1 MPVFKLNSQK
11 EIDEDFQGINLSEFT
26 YSNFENLSDENLID
40 SFIHSSSFTEESR
53 RERIKNHT
61 GDIPF
66 LRQAFEIDFVE
77 INDFKL
83 YSKNEF
89 IQFLNDY
96 AEQDDW
102 GDTDGNDFV
111 KLKDRFLEIL
121 KTVQPNN
128 FYLISKEWFDQND
141 KRLQQE
147 ESWIYLYYFLII
159 WI

>member
-26 YSNFENLSDENLID
+26 YSNFENLSDENLLD
-40 SFIHSSSFTEESR
+40 SFIHLSSFTEESR

-83 YSKNEF
+83 N
-89 IQFLNDY
+89 
-96 AEQDDW
+96 
-102 GDTDGNDFV
+102 
-111 KLKDRFLEIL
+111 R
-121 KTVQPNN
+121 
-128 FYLISKEWFDQND
+128 
-141 KRLQQE
+141 
-147 ESWIYLYYFLII
+147 YFAD
-159 WI
+159 